1 MIKFIINATN
11 YKNKNKSKVKVKV
24 KILIF
29 TLMANKNSI
38 FI

>member
-1 MIKFIINATN
+1 MIKYIINATN
-11 YKNKNKSKVKVKV
+11 YKNKSKVKV

-29 TLMANKNSI
+29 KLMVNKNSI